1 METLMI
7 TLVSAITLL
16 VSVIFTLVSFDA
28 FDDSHMTLGTL
39 YLILAFTSFF
49 CAVTLISNL

>member
-1 METLMI
+1 MI

-16 VSVIFTLVSFDA
+16 VSVIFTIVSFDA

-39 YLILAFTSFF
+39 YLILALTSFF
-49 CAVTLISNL
+49 CSVTLISNL